1 MFEINEVI
9 RVKRT
14 ASAQESS
21 ILKKSW
27 VIWNDARTLK
37 PH

>member
-1 MFEINEVI
+1 MFEINDVI

-21 ILKKSW
+21 ILKNSW
-27 VIWNDARTLK
+27 VIWMMQEL
-37 PH
+37 